1 MGRSLSRV
9 YWDACCW
16 ISYIQR
22 EMPRPGC
29 GFTERRFDLCSQT
42 LKTAI
47 DKQVEVVTSA
57 FTLAEVC
64 KMPTSSTSPS
74 VNLPAFFD
82 QPYIFLVNVDKVV
95 GQKAQ
100 SLQLSGIGSLKPQ
113 DATHIAT
120 AQVANIPIF
129 HTFDRKLLSLD
140 KLIKLNDGNMLRVV
154 MPTHEA
160 PPLPLLA
167 GLGGE

>member
-1 MGRSLSRV
+1 MARSTSRV

-16 ISYIQR
+16 IAFIQR
-22 EMPRPGC
+22 EMPDSSSS
-29 GFTERRFDLCSQT
+29 FTEKRFELCEQV
-42 LKTAI
+42 LKNAVAE
-47 DKQVEVVTSA
+47 QVEIATSSY
-57 FTLAEVC
+57 TLAEVC
-64 KMPTSSTSPS
+64 KIPSITTSPAI
-74 VNLPAFFD
+74 NLPAFFD
-82 QPYIFLVNVDKVV
+82 QPYIFLINVDKVI

-100 SLQLSGIGSLKPQ
+100 SLQLSGLGNLKPQ

-120 AQVANIPIF
+120 AQIANIPVF
-129 HTFDRKLLSLD
+129 HTFDKKLLALD

-167 GLGGE
+167 GLEGQ